1 MNIPRHQQ
9 INRDLGQA
17 PLEIVH
23 EGEPIKKIPSP
34 TDEIRALQKEI
45 ERLRDEYLGM
55 KEQYDKGFAD
65 GLEAAETGGGT

>member
-9 INRDLGQA
+9 IKRDLGQA

-23 EGEPIKKIPSP
+23 KGEPFKKIPSP
-34 TDEIRALQKEI
+34 EDQTLRVEI

-55 KEQYDKGFAD
+55 VEQYDKGFAA
-65 GLEAAETGGGT
+65 GLEAAEAGGE